1 MIMTFKLQEYNF
13 TKALTEINGVMID
26 DRLSEIKSLRA
37 LKFYNN
43 FIRVRRIK
51 APLFY
56 RFARRS
62 HAERYPREHQ
72 LFEHLE
78 SFNIYK
84 NYRQLIE
91 TASMVKYKKERTE
104 MKFETWDS
112 KYQVTF
118 ARRTNI
124 NDFQDILKEYLI
136 EYFALDEENTSF
148 ILKPFRMYEIWFR
161 WFQPTRIFCATGY
174 FADCN

>member
-1 MIMTFKLQEYNF
+1 
-13 TKALTEINGVMID
+13 
-26 DRLSEIKSLRA
+26 
-37 LKFYNN
+37 
-43 FIRVRRIK
+43 
-51 APLFY
+51 
-56 RFARRS
+56 
-62 HAERYPREHQ
+62 
-72 LFEHLE
+72 
-78 SFNIYK
+78 
-84 NYRQLIE
+84 
-91 TASMVKYKKERTE
+91 

-161 WFQPTRIFCATGY
+161 WFQPTRIFCATGRLAECNQLIMFDQSKHLVPINEANVLFKFVICGHDESSCSKNPKKLRKCIKY
-174 FADCN
+174 ANLDLRRLSNLRRSFRSSSQISNSQADLISNFLFSKEDLKMLQQSNQEFIDFKP

>member
-1 MIMTFKLQEYNF
+1 
-13 TKALTEINGVMID
+13 
-26 DRLSEIKSLRA
+26 
-37 LKFYNN
+37 
-43 FIRVRRIK
+43 
-51 APLFY
+51 
-56 RFARRS
+56 
-62 HAERYPREHQ
+62 
-72 LFEHLE
+72 
-78 SFNIYK
+78 
-84 NYRQLIE
+84 
-91 TASMVKYKKERTE
+91 MVKYKKERSE

-174 FADCN
+174 FAECN